1 MKMCMGREGESDKRE
16 SSHLHAERGCKH
28 KLWAGTNSAADS
40 RQRENHTPELL
51 LTFTAT
57 HADQRCNPS
66 PLTCR
71 CVRLKIRRR
80 QWLPK
85 PVCYIIRQRGQGGRE
100 GGIRVTERR
109 GSVWVIVSIIVFLM
123 GLTDEY
129 LKKLNMA
136 LVCPGLYDTVRVD
149 N

>member
-100 GGIRVTERR
+100 GGRDKSDRETGERLSDR
-109 GSVWVIVSIIVFLM
+109 QHHCVFDGSDWWIFKEVKYGTGLSRPVWHS
-123 GLTDEY
+123 ES
-129 LKKLNMA
+129 
-136 LVCPGLYDTVRVD
+136 R
-149 N
+149 